1 MSKSTYFT
9 GILLLFSLRLGRSAA
24 PVNCVGGSPVGTVA
38 AVWSGDVVSHLPPP
52 SAEEAARIGRR

>member
-24 PVNCVGGSPVGTVA
+24 PLNCVGGSSVGTVA
-38 AVWSGDVVSHLPPP
+38 AIWSGAVVSHLLP